1 MALGHSY
8 GKDFSNICQEDV
20 TVCKLHLQ
28 PFAKQRGK
36 DKTGAGAGKEPTTQF
51 TPLFVRLD
59 VDVSNYM
66 DVCKF
71 YPKFAEERS
80 HSEREREKNHII
92 SVYVITF
99 YQNYLCV

>member
-1 MALGHSY
+1 MEKTSLISVKKTLQFIHY
-8 GKDFSNICQEDV
+8 IFSPLLSNAKKMRQEQG
-20 TVCKLHLQ
+20 L
-28 PFAKQRGK
+28 
-36 DKTGAGAGKEPTTQF
+36 GKETATQF
-51 TPLFVRLD
+51 TPLFVWLD

-80 HSEREREKNHII
+80 HSERERERKKKHII

-99 YQNYLCV
+99 YQNCLCV

>member
-1 MALGHSY
+1 MALYHSY

-20 TVCKLHLQ
+20 TVRTLHLQ

-36 DKTGAGAGKEPTTQF
+36 DETGAGAGKEPTTQL

-80 HSEREREKNHII
+80 HSERERGEKKTT
-92 SVYVITF
+92 SLVSM
-99 YQNYLCV
+99 